1 MLDINETQIYTTK
14 VSILTIPRSQFWIFK
29 GGILQLIY
37 RLADHYGR
45 RFGDQG
51 GYFSHSMDPSASS
64 MSGSDNGNSD
74 SEKSEEDNSVRDG
87 DTNGEYSGPL
97 QPLGVDAEDD
107 GLFFHLAFA
116 SDEVTLMCSSKLIK
130 KYLGKT
136 LSFCKSCLPEE
147 KRPTLLKE
155 KFLILQVSSDGMNIG
170 KKILELTEP
179 LSLDGISLF
188 FISNFFTDVVLFPAK
203 DKQRVLAILHKMS
216 EQKDDPDAEELHQ
229 KQERDLETKAFSLF
243 ESKHIKPELIKNTK
257 LILTGARSGDSAGV
271 LRHTAEALSRL
282 DTDIDGLKDQEKR
295 KSMQFPAHFAIT
307 RTTTGE
313 ISMMLPQS
321 ETELKKLNYD
331 NSTIMG
337 SLQDSY
343 CPIII
348 NLSGL
353 PLDLKG
359 IVAGVASRLLRL
371 GINEMSYLSFGKS
384 GMVLLPDNFQDTVEQ
399 FLLQL

>member
-14 VSILTIPRSQFWIFK
+14 VSILTIPRSEFWIFK
-29 GGILQLIY
+29 GGILRLIY

-45 RFGDQG
+45 RFGGQG
-51 GYFSHSMDPSASS
+51 GRFGYDMDLSASS
-64 MSGSDNGNSD
+64 MSGSENSNSD

-87 DTNGEYSGPL
+87 ETKEEYSGSL
-97 QPLGVDAEDD
+97 QPLGVETDDD

-130 KYLGKT
+130 KYLGQT
-136 LSFCKSCLPEE
+136 LNFCKGCLPKE
-147 KRPTLLKE
+147 KQPTLLNE

-188 FISNFFTDVVLFPAK
+188 FISNFFTDVVLFPVK
-203 DKQRVLAILHKMS
+203 DKQRVLAILRKMS

-229 KQERDLETKAFSLF
+229 RQERDLETKTFNLF
-243 ESKHIKPELIKNTK
+243 GSKQIKPELIATTK
-257 LILTGARSGDSAGV
+257 LILTGARSGDSANV
-271 LRHTAEALSRL
+271 LRNTAEALSRL
-282 DTDIDGLKDQEKR
+282 DTDIDSSKSDDKC

-307 RTTTGE
+307 RNTTGE

-321 ETELKKLNYD
+321 EAEFRKLNYD
-331 NSTIMG
+331 KSTIMG

-343 CPIII
+343 CPITID
-348 NLSGL
+348 LSGL

-359 IVAGVASRLLRL
+359 IVAGVASKLLRL

-384 GMVLLPDNFQDTVEQ
+384 GMVLIPDNFQGTVER
-399 FLLQL
+399 FLSQL

>member
-14 VSILTIPRSQFWIFK
+14 VSILTIPRSEFWIFK
-29 GGILQLIY
+29 GGILRLIY

-45 RFGDQG
+45 RFGGQG
-51 GYFSHSMDPSASS
+51 GRFGYDMDLSASS
-64 MSGSDNGNSD
+64 LSGSENSNSD

-87 DTNGEYSGPL
+87 ETKEEYSGSL
-97 QPLGVDAEDD
+97 QPLGVETDDD

-116 SDEVTLMCSSKLIK
+116 SDEVTLMCSSKLIR

-136 LSFCKSCLPEE
+136 LNFCEGCLPKE
-147 KRPTLLKE
+147 KQPTLLNE

-203 DKQRVLAILHKMS
+203 DKQRVLAILRKMS

-229 KQERDLETKAFSLF
+229 RQERDLETKTFNLF
-243 ESKHIKPELIKNTK
+243 GSKQIKPELVATTK
-257 LILTGARSGDSAGV
+257 LILTGARSGDSANV
-271 LRHTAEALSRL
+271 LRNTAEALSRL
-282 DTDIDGLKDQEKR
+282 DTDIDSSKGDEKC
-295 KSMQFPAHFAIT
+295 KSTQFPAHFAIT
-307 RTTTGE
+307 RNTTGE

-321 ETELKKLNYD
+321 EAEFRKLNYD
-331 NSTIMG
+331 KSTIMG

-343 CPIII
+343 CPITID
-348 NLSGL
+348 LSGL

-384 GMVLLPDNFQDTVEQ
+384 GMVLIPDNFQGTVER
-399 FLLQL
+399 FLSQL